1 MSFLD
6 GWFSDSEAANL
17 FVASTYKPMVDVLAA
32 SARDAGVI
40 NLSTP
45 ITSVTVTKPPFTGH
59 RRILLAGPNS
69 SCSVDSL
76 IVTIPLG
83 CLKRSAITFDPPL
96 PQRIQQSI
104 HSLSYGHLEKVYIRF
119 PGAYWLGDEK
129 SPGFFTFLTPKYA
142 PETNPSQW
150 HMCCFSLAHLP
161 EPYAQATLLFYIF
174 GPTSAHLTS
183 ENFASPDTDE
193 GFKQL
198 SEFFEPYFSRLRG
211 YEAESSDCKPAG
223 ILRTDWS
230 NDEFAGY
237 GSYSNFQVGLEDG
250 ERDIEAFR
258 EGMPDRGI
266 WFAGEHTAP
275 ILGLGSVSGAYWSGE
290 IAAEKVVES
299 YEHTAAAAAAA
310 ARQTEAE
317 GELLDVRAA
326 EGTKTVDGVCG

>member
-1 MSFLD
+1 
-6 GWFSDSEAANL
+6 
-17 FVASTYKPMVDVLAA
+17 
-32 SARDAGVI
+32 
-40 NLSTP
+40 
-45 ITSVTVTKPPFTGH
+45 
-59 RRILLAGPNS
+59 
-69 SCSVDSL
+69 
-76 IVTIPLG
+76 
-83 CLKRSAITFDPPL
+83 
-96 PQRIQQSI
+96 
-104 HSLSYGHLEKVYIRF
+104 
-119 PGAYWLGDEK
+119 
-129 SPGFFTFLTPKYA
+129 
-142 PETNPSQW
+142 
-150 HMCCFSLAHLP
+150 MCCFSLAHLS

-183 ENFASPDTDE
+183 ESFASPDTDE
-193 GFKQL
+193 GFKQYC
-198 SEFFEPYFSRLRG
+198 EFFEPYFSRLRG

-275 ILGLGSVSGAYWSGE
+275 VLGLGSVSGAYWSGE

-299 YEHTAAAAAAA
+299 YEPTAAAAAT
-310 ARQTEAE
+310 RQTEAE